1 VVGQL
6 QLEVLI
12 SRLEVEYKVDAR
24 FESSPWDTARWIAAD
39 DSKDLQAFL
48 DTHKSATAV
57 DRDGAPV
64 FMAKDLWELNYHEG
78 RNPKIRFT
86 ATKERS

>member
-1 VVGQL
+1 
-6 QLEVLI
+6 
-12 SRLEVEYKVDAR
+12 VDAR
-24 FESSPWDTARWIAAD
+24 FETSPWDTARWVAAD
-39 DSKDLQAFL
+39 DPADLKAFVEG
-48 DTHKSATAV
+48 HRSATAT

-64 FMAKDLWELNYHEG
+64 FMAKDLWELNFHEG